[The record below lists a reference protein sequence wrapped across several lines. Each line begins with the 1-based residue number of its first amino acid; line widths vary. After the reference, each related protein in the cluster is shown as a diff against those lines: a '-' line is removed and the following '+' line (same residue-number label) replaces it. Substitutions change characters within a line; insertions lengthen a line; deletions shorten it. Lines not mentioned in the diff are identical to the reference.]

1 MLVFVV
7 AVISLLIM
15 KQEQAMLRIS
25 TDGHDQK
32 IWGGGG
38 LKFSL
43 QGFFWVGNFGKYFV
57 AGLF

>member
-32 IWGGGG
+32 IWGG

-43 QGFFWVGNFGKYFV
+43 QGFFWVGKFGKYFV

>member
-1 MLVFVV
+1 MSCTGKGWGGG
-7 AVISLLIM
+7 VI
-15 KQEQAMLRIS
+15 RIS

-32 IWGGGG
+32 IWGG

-43 QGFFWVGNFGKYFV
+43 QGFFWVGKFGKYFV

>member
-1 MLVFVV
+1 
-7 AVISLLIM
+7 
-15 KQEQAMLRIS
+15 MLRIS

-32 IWGGGG
+32 IGGGG

-43 QGFFWVGNFGKYFV
+43 QGFFWVGKCGKYFV